1 MEDGDLRRTKWVGE
15 VSDGTQT
22 WYFPFKYKQQFNTGT
37 SLEYSKVFRLAEQYL
52 IRAEARAMTGNI
64 SGAQQDLN
72 SVRNRAGLE
81 STTASTS
88 EQLRDAIISERRFE
102 LFTEFGHRWFDLRR
116 TGTAEE
122 VLAPIKSGWRNTDL
136 LLPIPE
142 SELLANPNLNPQ
154 NPGY

>member
-116 TGTAEE
+116 TGTAEV
-122 VLAPIKSGWRNTDL
+122 VLAPIKPGWRNTDL